1 LNKKSKKL
9 NKVDTKEL
17 IKEIVKRIQ
26 KTKYIIIAAGVA
38 TAVLFI
44 FLFANKPATYTSKAT
59 LFPLTSPS
67 DNGIS
72 SSMLSG
78 ILGLSDAPKS
88 FSSEATINI
97 IELALSRSIREQV
110 ACTRLLQFQNKTIGE
125 LLIKEQNDQR
135 SLFAKNI
142 ELPKDSVALAVLG
155 SELLKPAINAKMS
168 KNGVLELYFT
178 STNLLYVSPVSYT
191 LIDKLSTFYIDLKRQ
206 KASDDYNFT
215 LSKIDSLQLVING
228 VDKKAIGIQQ
238 STMFAPPELLEY
250 NIPKSNISAEKS
262 RVVRQRDMFINNR
275 DEALWHLQKVTP
287 IISVL
292 DKPSAPFDVVK
303 PSKML
308 FLIIGFIA
316 GSMLTAFL
324 VLSGLLYRYAKS
336 EIYKAVFG

>member
-1 LNKKSKKL
+1 MN
-9 NKVDTKEL
+9 TKEL
-17 IKEIVKRIQ
+17 IQQLFTRIQ
-26 KTKYIIIAAGVA
+26 KTKYIILLAGLVM
-38 TAVLFI
+38 AVLFI

-110 ACTRLLQFQNKTIGE
+110 AVTRLPRFQNKTIAE
-125 LLIKEQNDQR
+125 LLIKEQKDQQ
-135 SLFAKNI
+135 SVFTENI
-142 ELPKDSVALAVLG
+142 ELPADSVALAVVG
-155 SELLKPAINAKMS
+155 GELLKPNINAKMS

-178 STNLLYVSPVSYT
+178 STNQLLVSPVSFI

-206 KASDDYNFT
+206 KATDDYNFT
-215 LSKIDSLQLVING
+215 LGKIDSLQRVING
-228 VDKKAIGIQQ
+228 VDRKAIGMQQ

-250 NIPKSNISAEKS
+250 NIPKNNISAEKI

-292 DKPSAPFDVVK
+292 DKPTAPFDVVK
-303 PSKML
+303 PSKIL
-308 FLIIGFIA
+308 FFLMGFMA
-316 GSMLTAFL
+316 GCLLAAFIL
-324 VLSGLLYRYAKS
+324 LSSLLYHYAKK
-336 EIYKAVFG
+336 EMYNAVFGK

>member
-1 LNKKSKKL
+1 
-9 NKVDTKEL
+9 VDTKEL
-17 IKEIVKRIQ
+17 IKEIFKRVQ

-38 TAVLFI
+38 AAVLFV

-110 ACTRLLQFQNKTIGE
+110 AATRLPQFENKTIAS
-125 LLIKEQNDQR
+125 LLIKESNDQR
-135 SLFAKNI
+135 SFISKFI
-142 ELPKDSVALAVLG
+142 EVPKDSIGISVVG
-155 SELLKPAINAKMS
+155 GELLKTSINAKMS

-178 STNLLYVSPVSYT
+178 STNQSLVSPVSYT
-191 LIDKLSTFYIDLKRQ
+191 LIDKLSVFYIDLKRQ

-215 LSKIDSLQLVING
+215 LGKIDSLQRVING
-228 VDKKAIGIQQ
+228 VDKRAIGIQQ

-250 NIPKSNISAEKS
+250 NIPKNNISAEKS
-262 RVVRQRDMFINNR
+262 RVVRQRDMFISNR

-292 DKPSAPFDVVK
+292 DKPNAPFDIVK
-303 PSKML
+303 PSKIL
-308 FLIIGFIA
+308 FLLIGFIA
-316 GSMLTAFL
+316 GSMLTAFML
-324 VLSGLLYRYAKS
+324 LSGLLYRYSKY
-336 EIYKAVFG
+336 ELHKAVFGN

>member
-1 LNKKSKKL
+1 
-9 NKVDTKEL
+9 VDTKEL
-17 IKEIVKRIQ
+17 IKEIFNRIQ
-26 KTKYIIIAAGVA
+26 KTKYIIIIAGAAIA
-38 TAVLFI
+38 MLFL
-44 FLFANKPATYTSKAT
+44 FLFANKPATFTSKAT
-59 LFPLTSPS
+59 LFPLTSPT

-110 ACTRLLQFQNKTIGE
+110 AASRLPQFEHKTIAE
-125 LLIKEQNDQR
+125 LVLKEQNDQQ
-135 SLFAKNI
+135 SLFSKNI

-155 SELLKPAINAKMS
+155 GELLKPNINAKMS

-178 STNLLYVSPVSYT
+178 STNQSLVSPVSYT
-191 LIDKLSTFYIDLKRQ
+191 LIDKLSKFYIDLKRQ

-215 LSKIDSLQLVING
+215 LSKIDSLQQVING

-238 STMFAPPELLEY
+238 TTMFAPPELLEY

-262 RVVRQRDMFINNR
+262 RMVRQRDMFISNR

-292 DKPSAPFDVVK
+292 DKPNAPFDMVK
-303 PSKML
+303 TSKML
-308 FLIIGFIA
+308 FFVIGFIM
-316 GSMLTAFL
+316 GSMVTAFL
-324 VLSGLLYRYAKS
+324 LLSGLLYGFAKS
-336 EIYKAVFG
+336 EIHKAVFGK